1 MGLLCAVLVA
11 GTLLAGCVV
20 AHTTLTTIGNNDVFA
35 GDVKNLTK
43 SPILAHD
50 VRVDF
55 LDGAGNVVESQVL
68 PGCLRSLQ
76 PGALDFFEAT
86 SVQPAPSIHGARAR
100 VNVDANIKLGTV
112 APAMLTV
119 TAVQA
124 TLASP
129 AVTANGSPPQPTASP
144 SLTKTTPGPVAT
156 TQSVAGSGMV
166 TVNGTLTST
175 VSTPITAPKVCV
187 VLRSGAGDVVRVTSQ
202 TLGALPPQ
210 SAQTFSVT
218 FASPAAV
225 AAAGTVDVWADGL
238 AGSTPI
244 TPSSS
249 LGTAVKSNS
258 PPPPVTSSSCAFSS
272 PPTTYETTEDRGLYM
287 KAMDL
292 AGYNMLF
299 PGDPFFSQPSI
310 GTGTRANRTSS
321 PNVYVPP
328 TLLKAISWI
337 ESATA
342 QAAPTV
348 PFGAIGSALVSFD
361 CGYGISQ
368 VTSGMTS
375 PLGPD
380 GQPTDQQALVATHY
394 AYNIGRGAA
403 ILIDKWNGAPAN
415 RPIAGIDTNSDPLYV
430 ENWYYAVW
438 SYNGF
443 TGPGAN
449 RSNHPLDPIYG
460 SWPRTP
466 YSCGPA
472 TDGLG
477 HNRSLY
483 PYQELVYGCMAH
495 PPVVQGQPLWT
506 PLPAT
511 LPDLSNPYWRNPLDL
526 KNFIYPYTQM
536 DIPTPKPDHVD
547 PTAQPPAGS
556 ASTVLE
562 QPRLAVDRT
571 IGLVTVNAARVATP
585 YVITITN
592 PGTGIEPWR
601 VSADKPWLTL
611 DQQAGVAVGTDLPCL
626 PTSPCQRAATL
637 TISVDTSK
645 ISANDSATV
654 TLRGLGP
661 NPSVLQI
668 PIFVRFN

>member
-1 MGLLCAVLVA
+1 MCAVLVA
-11 GTLLAGCVV
+11 GSVLAGCVV
-20 AHTTLTTIGNNDVFA
+20 AHTTLTTIGNSDVFA

-50 VRVDF
+50 LRVDF
-55 LDGAGNVVESQVL
+55 LDSAGNVAESQVF

-76 PGALDFFEAT
+76 PGATDFFEAT
-86 SVQPAPSIHGARAR
+86 SARPAALIASARAAVNPDANMKLGSVQPAALTIGSVQASLASASAQEMPTSAALQ
-100 VNVDANIKLGTV
+100 ATPTF
-112 APAMLTV
+112 APVKATAGPA
-119 TAVQA
+119 AVQA
-124 TLASP
+124 TL
-129 AVTANGSPPQPTASP
+129 NGT
-144 SLTKTTPGPVAT
+144 
-156 TQSVAGSGMV
+156 MM

-175 VSTPITAPKVCV
+175 IATPITAPKVCV
-187 VLRSGAGDVVRVTSQ
+187 VLRSSAGDVVRVAAQ
-202 TLGALPPQ
+202 TLGDLAPQ

-218 FASPAAV
+218 FAAPPGV
-225 AAAGTVDVWADGL
+225 AASGQVDVWADGL
-238 AGSTPI
+238 SGGTPV

-249 LGTAVKSNS
+249 LGNAVKSNS
-258 PPPPVTSSSCAFSS
+258 PAPVASSSCAFNQ
-272 PPTTYETTEDRGLYM
+272 PPTTYETMDDRGLYL

-310 GTGTRANRTSS
+310 GTGPRTNRTSS

-328 TLLKAISWI
+328 TLLKAISWV

-342 QAAPTV
+342 QGAPSL
-348 PFGAIGSALVSFD
+348 PFGAIGPALVSFD
-361 CGYGISQ
+361 CGYGIAQ

-375 PLGPD
+375 PLGAD

-415 RPIAGIDTNSDPLYV
+415 RPIAGIDTNSDPTYV

-460 SWPRTP
+460 AWPRTP

-472 TDGLG
+472 SDGLG

-506 PLPAT
+506 ALPAT

-547 PTAQPPAGS
+547 LTQRPAPGAS
-556 ASTVLE
+556 AAVLE

-571 IGLVTVNAARVATP
+571 IALVTVNASHTPTP
-585 YVITITN
+585 YTITISN

-601 VSADKPWLTL
+601 VSGDKPWLNL
-611 DQQAGVAVGTDLPCL
+611 DQQAGVALGPDLPCL
-626 PTSPCQRAATL
+626 PASPCQRAATL
-637 TISVDTSK
+637 TISVDTTKLLS
-645 ISANDSATV
+645 NDSATV

-661 NPSVLQI
+661 NPAVIQI
-668 PIFVRFN
+668 PVFVRFN